1 MQNCE
6 TRKEMVKWV
15 KFREIRLMFNNLYG
29 VSSCV
34 WEQMDTGRHVYP
46 YIKATHHEWNN
57 SKEER
62 FPLWLPRTTLC
73 VWMCCSDHYSKG
85 DSHTTRIDLHCDETF
100 NTGNSESCLCNSIVM
115 IVCTLRVKTWEHR
128 LLESLHNGECISW
141 PQSDYC
147 DQNKCMT

>member
-1 MQNCE
+1 MTIKAKIGINE
-6 TRKEMVKWV
+6 PHDDENRGIHGKSIN
-15 KFREIRLMFNNLYG
+15 FY
-29 VSSCV
+29 
-34 WEQMDTGRHVYP
+34 TGTGHCPNTGHP
-46 YIKATHHEWNN
+46 YIKAAHHEWNN

-85 DSHTTRIDLHCDETF
+85 DSHTTRIDLHRDETF
-100 NTGNSESCLCNSIVM
+100 NTGNPESCLCNSIVV
-115 IVCTLRVKTWEHR
+115 IVYTLRVKTWGHS
-128 LLESLHNGECISW
+128 LLELLHNGECISW